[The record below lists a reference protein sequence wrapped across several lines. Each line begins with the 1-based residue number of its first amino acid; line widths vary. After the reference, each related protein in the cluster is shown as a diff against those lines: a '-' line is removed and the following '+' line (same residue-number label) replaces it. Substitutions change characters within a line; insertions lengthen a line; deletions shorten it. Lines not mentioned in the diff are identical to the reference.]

1 MKSYLLKWFLF
12 SIALIALTEITNE
25 LLNIKML
32 LYNSFS
38 EQLNKKQ
45 VQLILNIQ
53 NKWQWV
59 TYFIAPFLLLIKT
72 SLIASVVYIG
82 AFFSKSLNVSFKQ
95 IWGTVLNAEFIF
107 LLVPVSKIIW
117 FRFCQTYFTLEDIQ
131 NFYPLSALNIIG
143 YKGLETWLI
152 YPLQTLNLFEI
163 AYIICLSYQIGN
175 LTKTNADTGLKIV
188 SSSYIPALLLWVT
201 IIMFFTLNFS

>member
-38 EQLNKKQ
+38 EQLTKKQ

-95 IWGTVLNAEFIF
+95 IWGAVLNAEFIF

-131 NFYPLSALNIIG
+131 KFYPFSAINIID
-143 YKGLETWLI
+143 YKGLEPWLI

-163 AYIICLSYQIGN
+163 AYIICLSYQIGS

-188 SSSYIPALLLWVT
+188 ASSYIPALLLWVT